1 MVAKRAGKGSGAQRS
16 GTILG
21 DGTELAAEA
30 QAAFD
35 AADFERARDLAQRA
49 VQAADRSPKQGAR
62 SASRRVLALS
72 LLYADRSDEAARL
85 ADEAVRI
92 ARGARAPTEE
102 ALCEL
107 ALAEVL
113 RARGD
118 TTDALRHAA
127 RARSLAL
134 RAGDAPTTRSV
145 LADYAVLLARAGD
158 DERARAL
165 FEQALAIPATGQPP
179 ARQFRVL
186 YNAATM
192 HRAAGRY
199 EASFRMLE
207 RAEELVVRA
216 HLRAAEWPLRSA
228 RLLALLDV
236 GAVAAVK
243 QELAAAR
250 VSDTSPAWQRAQL
263 AGFVAASALLSGER
277 PEKVERLV
285 NEGLAIAGVERPTRF
300 ALERLRGL
308 ALVARGRSEEAE
320 RIAVALTAS
329 ATRGGTR
336 AQAAQAMA
344 LAARAGNQ
352 DAWLLRWLGAVGL
365 ACNGVSART
374 EHEAMAALATEPE
387 PIGALARTAMTLLR
401 ARLIEQTP
409 AQYRAS
415 MRQALRLVESR
426 IEAVRKAR
434 RAETETSLT
443 DAVLRVKEEVGLA
456 GKAPG
461 LLRAVG
467 QLSRAAKSDASVVIV
482 GETGSGKE
490 LFARLAHRLS
500 ERARGPFVAI
510 NCGALAEPLL
520 EAELFGHER
529 GAFTGAER
537 TRRGLFV
544 EAESG
549 TLFLDEVGEMSP
561 AMQVKLLRVLEDR
574 EVRAVGG
581 NRSRKVDV
589 RVVAATHRDLATM
602 VAAGSFREDLFY
614 RLAAITVRV
623 PSLRERPEDI
633 PTVARALL
641 ARDPAMRGHRLDV
654 PALSLLAE
662 HSWPGNVRE
671 LANVLRV
678 AAAMADGDVIGRPD
692 LEVALSTGASARP
705 RPGAAAALLEETTLA
720 ALRARHRTE
729 VRELVGRAIARVD
742 GNKLRAAQAL
752 GVSRQGLYRVLA
764 ES

>member
-1 MVAKRAGKGSGAQRS
+1 MAAKRTGEGM
-16 GTILG
+16 
-21 DGTELAAEA
+21 ELARQA

-35 AADFERARDLAQRA
+35 AADFARARDLAERA
-49 VQAADRSPKQGAR
+49 VHAADRAPQQGAR
-62 SASRRVLALS
+62 SAARRVLALS
-72 LLYADRSDEAARL
+72 LLYADRSDEAGRL
-85 ADEAVRI
+85 AEESVRI
-92 ARGARAPTEE
+92 ARGARADSEE

-107 ALAEVL
+107 VLAEVL
-113 RARGD
+113 RARGE
-118 TTDALRHAA
+118 TTEALRHAS
-127 RARSLAL
+127 RAHVLGLRS
-134 RAGDAPTTRSV
+134 GDPATLRSV
-145 LADYAVLLARAGD
+145 VADHGILLARAGD
-158 DERARAL
+158 GERARAL
-165 FEQALAIPATGQPP
+165 FDQALAMPTAGQSAP
-179 ARQFRVL
+179 REFRVL

-192 HRAAGRY
+192 HRTAGRY
-199 EASFRMLE
+199 EACLRLLD
-207 RAEELVVRA
+207 RAAEVVTRA
-216 HLRAAEWPLRSA
+216 GLRAAEWPLRAA
-228 RLLALLDV
+228 RLFALLDV
-236 GAVAAVK
+236 GAVEEVHE
-243 QELAAAR
+243 QLEGAR
-250 VSDTSPAWQRAQL
+250 VTDASPAWQRAQL
-263 AGFVAASALLSGER
+263 AGFTAAAALLSGER

-285 NEGLAIAGVERPTRF
+285 NEGLAIADVERPTRF

-308 ALVARGRSEEAE
+308 ALLARGRSEDAE
-320 RIAVALTAS
+320 RIAIGLTAL

-336 AQAAQAMA
+336 AEAAQAMA

-352 DAWLLRWLGAVGL
+352 DAWLLRWLGAAGL
-365 ACNGVSART
+365 SGNGVSVRT

-387 PIGALARTAMTLLR
+387 PIGQLARNALTLLR
-401 ARLIEQTP
+401 ARLVENTP
-409 AQYRAS
+409 ARLRPA
-415 MRQALRLVESR
+415 MRHTLRLVESR
-426 IEAVRKAR
+426 LDGVRKAR

-443 DAVLRVKEEVGLA
+443 DAVVRAKEEVGIA
-456 GKAPG
+456 GKAPA

-467 QLSRAAKSDASVVIV
+467 QLSRAAKSDASVVLV

-500 ERARGPFVAI
+500 DRAHGPFVAI

-529 GAFTGAER
+529 GAFTGADR
-537 TRRGLFV
+537 ARRGLFV

-581 NRSRKVDV
+581 NKSRKVDV
-589 RVVAATHRDLATM
+589 RVVAATHRDLGAM

-614 RLAAITVRV
+614 RLAAIIVRI
-623 PSLRERPEDI
+623 PALRERPEDI

-678 AAAMADGDVIGRPD
+678 AAAMASADVIGRPD
-692 LEVALSTGASARP
+692 LEEALGPGP
-705 RPGAAAALLEETTLA
+705 RPTAETRAPALEETTLA
-720 ALRARHRTE
+720 ALRTRHRAE

-742 GNKLRAAQAL
+742 GNKLRAARTL
-752 GVSRQGLYRVLA
+752 GVSRQGLYRVLS

>member
-1 MVAKRAGKGSGAQRS
+1 MAAKRAGEGM
-16 GTILG
+16 
-21 DGTELAAEA
+21 ELSRQA

-35 AADFERARDLAQRA
+35 AADFGRARELAERA
-49 VQAADRSPKQGAR
+49 VHAADKSPQQGAR
-62 SASRRVLALS
+62 SAARRVLALS
-72 LLYADRSDEAARL
+72 LLYADRAEEARRL
-85 ADEAVRI
+85 AEEAVRI
-92 ARGARAPTEE
+92 ARGARADAEE

-107 ALAEVL
+107 VLAEIL

-118 TTDALRHAA
+118 TTEALRRASRAHA
-127 RARSLAL
+127 LGL
-134 RAGDAPTTRSV
+134 RAGDPATTRSV

-158 DERARAL
+158 GERARGL
-165 FEQALAIPATGQPP
+165 FELAIAMPSAGQSAP
-179 ARQFRVL
+179 REFRVL

-192 HRAAGRY
+192 HRAAGRF
-199 EASFRMLE
+199 ELSLRMLD
-207 RAEELVVRA
+207 RAEEVVVRA
-216 HLRAAEWPLRSA
+216 GLRAAEWPLRAA
-228 RLLALLDV
+228 RLFALIDV
-236 GAVAAVK
+236 GALDEVTV
-243 QELAAAR
+243 QLAGAR
-250 VSDTSPAWQRAQL
+250 LTDASPAWQRAQL
-263 AGFVAASALLSGER
+263 AGFTAAAALLAGER

-285 NEGLAIAGVERPTRF
+285 NEGLAIPDVERPTRF

-308 ALVARGRSEEAE
+308 ALLARGRSEDAE
-320 RIAVALTAS
+320 RIAIGLTAL

-336 AQAAQAMA
+336 AEAAQAMA

-352 DAWLLRWLGAVGL
+352 EAWLLRWLGAASLSGG
-365 ACNGVSART
+365 GVSART
-374 EHEAMAALATEPE
+374 EHEAMAALAAEPE
-387 PIGALARTAMTLLR
+387 PIGQLARNAITLLR
-401 ARLIEQTP
+401 ARLVENTP
-409 AQYRAS
+409 AHHRAS
-415 MRQALRLVESR
+415 LRHTLRLVETR
-426 IEAVRKAR
+426 LDGVRKAR

-443 DAVLRVKEEVGLA
+443 DAVVRAKEEVGIA
-456 GKAPG
+456 GKSPA

-467 QLSRAAKSDASVVIV
+467 QLSRASKSDASVVLV

-500 ERARGPFVAI
+500 DRARGPFVAI

-537 TRRGLFV
+537 ARRGLFV

-581 NRSRKVDV
+581 NKSRKVDV
-589 RVVAATHRDLATM
+589 RVVAATHRDLGAM

-623 PSLRERPEDI
+623 PALRERPEDI

-678 AAAMADGDVIGRPD
+678 AAAMASGDVIGRPD
-692 LEVALSTGASARP
+692 LEEALGPGVGPRTETRTSA
-705 RPGAAAALLEETTLA
+705 LEETTLA
-720 ALRARHRTE
+720 ALRARHRAE
-729 VRELVGRAIARVD
+729 LRELVGRAIARVD
-742 GNKLRAAQAL
+742 GNKLRAARSL
-752 GVSRQGLYRVLA
+752 GVSRQGLYRVLG

>member
-1 MVAKRAGKGSGAQRS
+1 MAAKRSGE
-16 GTILG
+16 GM
-21 DGTELAAEA
+21 ELARAA
-30 QAAFD
+30 QAALD
-35 AADFERARDLAQRA
+35 AADFERARELAERA
-49 VQAADRSPKQGAR
+49 VQAADRAPQRGAR
-62 SASRRVLALS
+62 SAARRVLALS
-72 LLYADRSDEAARL
+72 LLYADRSEEAERL
-85 ADEAVRI
+85 AAEAVRI
-92 ARGARAPTEE
+92 ARGARADAEE

-118 TTDALRHAA
+118 TTDALRHAS
-127 RARSLAL
+127 RARSLGL
-134 RAGDAPTTRSV
+134 RAGDAATSRSV

-158 DERARAL
+158 GERARTL
-165 FEQALAIPATGQPP
+165 FEQALAMPATGQPA

-186 YNAATM
+186 YNVATM
-192 HRAAGRY
+192 HRTAGRY
-199 EASFRMLE
+199 EQSLRTLD
-207 RAEELVVRA
+207 RAEEFVTRGA
-216 HLRAAEWPLRSA
+216 LRAAEWPLRAA
-228 RLLALLDV
+228 RLLAFLDI
-236 GAVAAVK
+236 GAVAEVK
-243 QELAAAR
+243 EQLAGAR
-250 VSDTSPAWQRAQL
+250 LTEASPAWQRAQL
-263 AGFVAASALLSGER
+263 AGFVAASAMLSGER

-285 NEGLAIAGVERPTRF
+285 AEGLAIAGAPRPTRF

-308 ALVARGRSEEAE
+308 ALIARGQAEDAE
-320 RIAVALTAS
+320 RIAISLTAL

-336 AQAAQAMA
+336 AEAAQAMA

-352 DAWLLRWLGAVGL
+352 DAWLLRWLGAAALGG
-365 ACNGVSART
+365 NGVSVRT

-387 PIGALARTAMTLLR
+387 PIGQLARNAITLLR
-401 ARLIEQTP
+401 ARLVEQTP
-409 AQYRAS
+409 PHLRTS
-415 MRQALRLVESR
+415 IRHALRLVESR

-434 RAETETSLT
+434 RAEVETSLT
-443 DAVLRVKEEVGLA
+443 DAVLRAMEVVGIA
-456 GKAPG
+456 GKAPL
-461 LLRAVG
+461 LLRAVA
-467 QLSRAAKSDASVVIV
+467 QLSRAAKSDASVVLV

-490 LFARLAHRLS
+490 LFARLAHQLS
-500 ERARGPFVAI
+500 DRARGPFVAI

-537 TRRGLFV
+537 ARRGLFV

-589 RVVAATHRDLATM
+589 RVVAATHRDLVQM
-602 VAAGSFREDLFY
+602 VAAGAFREDLFY

-641 ARDPAMRGHRLDV
+641 ARDPSTRGHRLDV

-662 HSWPGNVRE
+662 HTWPGNVRE

-678 AAAMADGDVIGRPD
+678 AAAMADADVIGRPD
-692 LEVALSTGASARP
+692 LEQALGAGARP
-705 RPGAAAALLEETTLA
+705 LLMDTRGPVLEETTLA
-720 ALRARHRTE
+720 ALRARHRAE
-729 VRELVGRAIARVD
+729 VRALVGRAIARVD
-742 GNKLRAAQAL
+742 GNKLRAARSL
-752 GVSRQGLYRVLA
+752 GVSRQGLYRVLS